1 MAGRGV
7 KWLIFVYRLAIPG
20 AGDFLCHV
28 KHAIAYHTA
37 GYINPAYLFTTNIIY
52 LETAEIVLINP
63 LYPPILGE
71 F

>member
-1 MAGRGV
+1 MAGGRV
-7 KWLIFVYRLAIPG
+7 RWLIFVYRLAIPRL
-20 AGDFLCHV
+20 GDFHCHV
-28 KHAIAYHTA
+28 KPAMAYHTA